1 MPYIAILLPNK
12 LIIIEIIFMK
22 KITSMV
28 MNLLGG
34 PILPLFLAP
43 ETNQGHK
50 PQSLDLLQLP

>member
-1 MPYIAILLPNK
+1 
-12 LIIIEIIFMK
+12 
-22 KITSMV
+22 MV